1 MGYSARV
8 SERGS
13 VPGKAKSQTSLIGSY
28 IRSQREVVGL
38 SLRKVAEMSGVSAAV
53 LREIEAGMR
62 QPSRT
67 IIKSLAAA
75 LRLSAE
81 TLQLQA
87 GLIDPQDLDQADAVR
102 EIRRDPHLTARQ
114 REILVEVYASFRVLN
129 QAVPSTRDDS

>member
-1 MGYSARV
+1 M
-8 SERGS
+8 
-13 VPGKAKSQTSLIGSY
+13 PPKAKPQPPLIGSY
-28 IRSQREVVGL
+28 IRRQREVVGL

-53 LREIEAGMR
+53 LHEIEEGLR

-87 GLIDPQDLDQADAVR
+87 GIIDPQDLDQADAVR
-102 EIRRDPHLTARQ
+102 ELRRDPNLTARQ
-114 REILVEVYASFRVLN
+114 REILVEIYGSFRLLN
-129 QAVPSTRDDS
+129 RALVPDDESS

>member
-1 MGYSARV
+1 V
-8 SERGS
+8 ERLA
-13 VPGKAKSQTSLIGSY
+13 VPPKAKPKPPSIGSY
-28 IRSQREVVGL
+28 IREQREVARL
-38 SLRKVAEMSGVSAAV
+38 SLRKVAEMSGVSSAV
-53 LREIEAGMR
+53 LREIEEGLR

-67 IIKSLAAA
+67 LIRSIATA

-114 REILVEVYASFRVLN
+114 REILVDVYSSFR
-129 QAVPSTRDDS
+129 AVNRNYPED

>member
-1 MGYSARV
+1 M
-8 SERGS
+8 
-13 VPGKAKSQTSLIGSY
+13 PAKSKPEPSLIGSY

-53 LREIEAGMR
+53 LGEIEGGLR

-67 IIKSLAAA
+67 ILKSLATA

-102 EIRRDPHLTARQ
+102 EIKRDPHLTTRQ
-114 REILVEVYASFRVLN
+114 REILIEIYASFRLLN
-129 QAVPSTRDDS
+129 RTVIEPRDK

>member
-1 MGYSARV
+1 MPAR
-8 SERGS
+8 
-13 VPGKAKSQTSLIGSY
+13 PKPQPSLIGSY
-28 IRSQREVVGL
+28 IRRQREVVGL
-38 SLRKVAEMSGVSAAV
+38 SLRKVADMSGVSAAV
-53 LREIEAGMR
+53 LREIEEGLR

-67 IIKSLAAA
+67 IIKSLATA

-114 REILVEVYASFRVLN
+114 RDILVEIYASFRVLN
-129 QAVPSTRDDS
+129 GQLAGDRDS